1 VTQHRPRLPARTVAA
16 ALLLVAAVAL
26 AACSNPQPPINRTP
40 QSGSTTAAATN
51 GVQQVRIVVD
61 DRYRFY
67 PSTVTVHPGRVEI
80 TLVHRGNG
88 APHTLQVLGFPVDFV
103 PLVRPGQTSSAT
115 FGAPAPGRYTFVCTI
130 HRVQGQIGT
139 LIVLPSP
146 AAS

>member
-1 VTQHRPRLPARTVAA
+1 MTQHRPRRPARTVIA
-16 ALLLVAAVAL
+16 ALLIAAVAML

-40 QSGSTTAAATN
+40 RSGATTAAATE

-80 TLVHRGNG
+80 TLVHRGTG
-88 APHTLQVLGFPVDFV
+88 APHTFQVVGFPSDYV

-115 FGAPAPGRYTFVCTI
+115 FDAPAPGRYTFVCTI
-130 HRVQGQIGT
+130 HQAQGQIGT
-139 LIVLPSP
+139 LIVLPSA